1 MTLADR
7 LAGRFEPS
15 AVPPGYDLFDPEAL
29 GVLSD
34 LFEEA
39 DNLLMARALRDPVLA
54 PVPPRGQDWRDHV
67 ITLEPDGHEQ
77 ALVYPLYGDTLGFS
91 PALVAAADHLRLVG
105 GYCSGGGHHLAPGLR
120 GSEPWTQLRDR
131 NRLHWKAG
139 TARPGAAAWRDD
151 AATALI
157 GQARV
162 GHSDGRVALACR
174 DFLLLLG
181 HDDLARQAQELV
193 VARTE
198 GALWNRAYDAEVARR
213 KQAAKDAAE
222 APLVAAA
229 AKLAG
234 SSGWSPAD
242 VADLAGVAAGY
253 DAKLAARLLAYP
265 GVKLAVIGAAAP
277 TRCGWRIVKKSPVL
291 YYRKSSSGRWGRSAK
306 TCYVLPAVVAADYEA
321 TGAAT
326 GAAGVG
332 GA

>member
-15 AVPPGYDLFDPEAL
+15 AIPPGYDLFDPEAL
-29 GVLSD
+29 AVLSD

-39 DNLLMARALRDPVLA
+39 DNLLMAQALRDPVLT
-54 PVPPRGQDWRDHV
+54 PVPPRGQDWQDHV
-67 ITLEPDGHEQ
+67 VTLELDEHEQ
-77 ALVYPLYGDTLGFS
+77 ASDYPLYGDTLGFS
-91 PALVAAADHLRLVG
+91 PALVAAAARLRLVG
-105 GYCSGGGHHLAPGLR
+105 GYGPGGSLLAPGLR
-120 GSEPWTQLRDR
+120 GTEPWTQLRAR
-131 NRLHWKAG
+131 NRLHWMVGA
-139 TARPGAAAWRDD
+139 ARPNAAAWRED
-151 AATALI
+151 AARALI

-181 HDDLARQAQELV
+181 CDGLARQAQELV
-193 VARTE
+193 IQRNE
-198 GALWNRAYDAEVARR
+198 CALWHRAYDAEMARR

-229 AKLAG
+229 ARLAG
-234 SSGWSPAD
+234 SSGWTPAD
-242 VADLAGVAAGY
+242 VADLTGVAAGY
-253 DAKLAARLLAYP
+253 DAKLAARLLTYP
-265 GVKLAVIGAAAP
+265 GVKLAVIGTAAP
-277 TRCGWRIVKKSPVL
+277 TRCGWRLVKKSPVL

-321 TGAAT
+321 TA
-326 GAAGVG
+326 AAGAG